1 MDYEAM
7 LNALN
12 NMVVTL
18 SDEVKQLRLD
28 NSRLKDEIRLLRADI
43 VLRNP
48 QEYDK
53 TIENMGVLW
62 HIGEKNK
69 MANEDVIDYY
79 NNLAAFGNDLN
90 KGESPKTK

>member
-1 MDYEAM
+1 M

-18 SDEVKQLRLD
+18 SDEIKQLRLD
-28 NSRLKDEIRLLRADI
+28 NSRLKDEIQLLRADI

-48 QEYDK
+48 QEYVK
-53 TIENMGVLW
+53 TIENMGALW
-62 HIGEKNK
+62 HIGEQNK
-69 MANEDVIDYY
+69 MANEAVIDYY